1 MATAIIQ
8 ENTSVWTG
16 AVLNRLNQRTT
27 TWLNEVLN
35 TPGAK
40 NACVCDNRGNVL
52 GALVN
57 DAYDRGMLRRVGQ
70 YVAQIFGTLDNAGT
84 KPREIELQFER
95 VKLIA
100 RDLGDAFGI
109 VTLTLNAN
117 ASMVRM
123 TLNVSSATF
132 EADTELQRALRT
144 VGSSRRE
151 SMTQSSMEDGSWEL
165 ARKAKL
171 VG

>member
-16 AVLNRLNQRTT
+16 TILNRLNQRTSA
-27 TWLNEVLN
+27 WLNETLN
-35 TPGAK
+35 TPGAR
-40 NACVCDNRGNVL
+40 NACVYDNRGNVL

-57 DAYDRGMLRRVGQ
+57 EAYDRGMLRRAGQ
-70 YVAQIFGTLDNAGT
+70 YVAQIFGALDNAGT
-84 KPREIELQFER
+84 KPREIEFQFER

-109 VTLTLNAN
+109 VILTLNAN